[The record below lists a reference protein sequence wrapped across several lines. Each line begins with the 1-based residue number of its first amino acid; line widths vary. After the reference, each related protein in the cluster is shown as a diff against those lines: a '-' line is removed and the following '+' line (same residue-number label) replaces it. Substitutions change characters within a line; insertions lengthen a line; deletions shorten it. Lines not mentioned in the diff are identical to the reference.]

1 MAKQVS
7 CPECEATVN
16 VKMPV
21 LYIVGGVLLF
31 PLGLLLLLLPRS
43 CHCDK
48 CGNKF
53 LGGAIESGLPKSWD
67 PYLLAVPSILLG
79 LWGAWKILDFHNWYN
94 ELVGWIIMFGGF
106 TPLFLGVFNIRAH
119 NKGRNIA
126 RIGVA
131 ASTVTILACF
141 YFMFTGGKS
150 VSNTPEALA
159 YGIVTSV
166 EDEFLRNYNGY
177 VEDNQKLTEI
187 LSNWAEK
194 YDASDQVDQKIE
206 ATALSRKQLEN
217 LAVDFDVKYPDACSE
232 SIKLLTRMESALKT
246 GSESEVNKCIEEYQS
261 DSWSDKF
268 YENIARILPKK
279 LEEAAVRLS
288 DENVHADKIDS
299 ELANRIRDYKSYL
312 YKVADAIRNQDYQK
326 MNTLIERNIEFVNK
340 INEAMRSAGYP
351 IQ

>member
-7 CPECEATVN
+7 CPECIATVI

-21 LYIVGGVLLF
+21 LYIVGAVLLF

-94 ELVGWIIMFGGF
+94 ELVGWVIMFGGF
-106 TPLFLGVFNIRAH
+106 TPLFLGIFNIRAH

-126 RIGVA
+126 RIGVVV
-131 ASTVTILACF
+131 STVTILACL
-141 YFMFTGGKS
+141 YFVFTGGKS
-150 VSNTPEALA
+150 ISNTPGAVA
-159 YGIVTSV
+159 YSV
-166 EDEFLRNYNGY
+166 VASTEKEFLKLYNEFVSDQQMLIKVFSDWG
-177 VEDNQKLTEI
+177 
-187 LSNWAEK
+187 EK

-206 ATALSRKQLEN
+206 ATALSRKQFEY
-217 LAVDFDVKYPDACSE
+217 LAVDFDIKHPDACSE
-232 SIKLLTRMESALKT
+232 SIKLLTRMESALKM
-246 GSESEVNKCIEEYQS
+246 GSASEVNKCMEEIQS
-261 DSWSDKF
+261 GSWLGKF
-268 YENIARILPKK
+268 DENIAKVLPKK
-279 LEEAAVRLS
+279 LEEAADILG
-288 DENVHADKIDS
+288 DENIHTDKINGD
-299 ELANRIRDYKSYL
+299 LANRIRDYKSYI
-312 YKVADAIRNQDYQK
+312 YNVADAIREQDYQK
-326 MNTLIERNIEFVNK
+326 RDALIERNIEFVNK

-351 IQ
+351 MQ